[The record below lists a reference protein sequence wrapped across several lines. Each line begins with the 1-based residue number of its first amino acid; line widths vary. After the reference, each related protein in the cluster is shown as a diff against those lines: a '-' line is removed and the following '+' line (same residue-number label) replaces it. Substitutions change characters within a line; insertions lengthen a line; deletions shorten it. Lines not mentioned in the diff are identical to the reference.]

1 MESGSLVSDEIVLGL
16 VEERVSN
23 VDCAN
28 GFILDGFP
36 RTIPQADSLFAL
48 LSGIGKKID
57 FVISLDVDNN
67 ELIGRLS
74 GRRTCSACGKG
85 FHLLYNQPKRD
96 GFCDVCN
103 SELVQRKDDA
113 EETVVNRLNVYE
125 SQTSSLKSYY
135 GDLGLLYCVS
145 GTGSIADITSR
156 VTEIL
161 DLGGIG
167 DHS

>member
-1 MESGSLVSDEIVLGL
+1 
-16 VEERVSN
+16 
-23 VDCAN
+23 
-28 GFILDGFP
+28 
-36 RTIPQADSLFAL
+36 
-48 LSGIGKKID
+48 
-57 FVISLDVDNN
+57 
-67 ELIGRLS
+67 
-74 GRRTCSACGKG
+74 
-85 FHLLYNQPKRD
+85 LYNKPKRD

-103 SELVQRKDDA
+103 FELVQRKDDA

-156 VTEIL
+156 VTKIL

-167 DHS
+167 DHP